1 MGEGVMVAERN
12 TKLPKHPEL
21 ENIPNLHVIK
31 ALTSLHSK
39 GFVREQFAWRH
50 HYWYL
55 TNEGT
60 RYLRDFLHL
69 PSEIVPATMKYKKP
83 TAEAASRPTT
93 TRSRMRDGEGDRGAY
108 RKAAGEGDKVGDAEL
123 APLQLNSA
131 EDMDVVASQPS

>member
-1 MGEGVMVAERN
+1 MG
-12 TKLPKHPEL
+12 
-21 ENIPNLHVIK
+21 K

-83 TAEAASRPTT
+83 SQEAASRPTT
-93 TRSRMRDGEGDRGAY
+93 TRSRMRAG
-108 RKAAGEGDKVGDAEL
+108 GEGDKVGDAGAGS
-123 APLQLNSA
+123 APVEFRGGYGRGGKPAQ
-131 EDMDVVASQPS
+131 

>member
-1 MGEGVMVAERN
+1 MVAERN
-12 TKLPKHPEL
+12 SKLPKHPEL

-83 TAEAASRPTT
+83 SQEAASRPTT
-93 TRSRMRDGEGDRGAY
+93 TSIGLSLLWGSQIAPRQGIVRILLLPWSRMRDGGEGDRGAY
-108 RKAAGEGDKVGDAEL
+108 
-123 APLQLNSA
+123 
-131 EDMDVVASQPS
+131 